1 VNVNGNRGRLAALIL
16 GSALSSA
23 GYGAVLPYLYADIA
37 TTRGLGGLSAAM
49 TFTAF
54 AVGSLVAAPFAGR
67 LADRHRPALVAALA
81 RAGMAVALLALAWAS
96 DAPAVWLAAA
106 GVGAGIAMSQPAVAV
121 LLLAWTPEARTRD
134 VFAWQFIA
142 LNLALAAGGL
152 VGGLTVDLST
162 PAGTRPIYWFAAA
175 AALASA
181 IAVHAVG
188 RLDAARPVAGLPVD
202 ALDPAGDAGYRALLG
217 QRPVRY
223 LLGIALLLTLACY
236 AQYDSGL
243 PAYALGA
250 LHVAPSTI
258 GIGVAVNAVVVSALT
273 RPMVVLTR
281 RFSPTTL
288 LALCG
293 GLWVLCWLIFAVP
306 LALPAAGSLAI
317 VVGYGAI
324 SFGETVL
331 APVLS
336 PFAATL
342 APDGAVGRT
351 LGAVTG
357 ASTAAT
363 AVGPAVSGVL
373 LALGV
378 PLLFIAVQLACCV
391 GGAWL
396 ALRLGR
402 IVHPRPVLAA
412 SPAWTLDVADE
423 LVR

>member
-1 VNVNGNRGRLAALIL
+1 MQRNRGRLAALII
-16 GSALSSA
+16 GSAVSSA
-23 GYGAVLPYLYADIA
+23 GYGAVLPYLYTDIA
-37 TTRGLGGLSAAM
+37 RTRGLGGLAAAM

-54 AVGSLVAAPFAGR
+54 AVGSLIAAPIAGR
-67 LADRHRPALVAALA
+67 LTDKHDPALVAALA
-81 RAGMAVALLALAWAS
+81 RAAMAVTLLALAWAS
-96 DAPAVWLAAA
+96 DAPEVWLAAA
-106 GVGAGIAMSQPAVAV
+106 GVGAGVAMSQPAVAV

-152 VGGLTVDLST
+152 MGGLTVDLST
-162 PAGTRPIYWFAAA
+162 PSGTRPIYFFAAA
-175 AALASA
+175 AALVSA
-181 IAVHAVG
+181 VAVHAVG
-188 RLDAARPVAGLPVD
+188 HLGSTRSVD
-202 ALDPAGDAGYRALLG
+202 ALPAEPAQDTGYRALLAL
-217 QRPVRY
+217 RPVRY

-243 PAYALGA
+243 PAYALGV

-293 GLWVLCWLIFAVP
+293 GLWVLCWLVFAAP

-331 APVLS
+331 APVLN
-336 PFAATL
+336 PFAAGL

-363 AVGPAVSGVL
+363 AVGPAISGVL
-373 LALGV
+373 LALDV
-378 PLLFIAVQLACCV
+378 PAAFIGVQLACCV

-402 IVHPRPVLAA
+402 IVHPRPLVLP
-412 SPAWTLDVADE
+412 SAWTLDVADD

>member
-1 VNVNGNRGRLAALIL
+1 MQRNRGRLAALII

-37 TTRGLGGLSAAM
+37 TTRGLGGLAAAM

-54 AVGSLVAAPFAGR
+54 AVGSLVAAPVAGR
-67 LADRHRPALVAALA
+67 LADTHSPARVAALA
-81 RAGMAVALLALAWAS
+81 RLTMALALLGLAYAS
-96 DAPAVWLAAA
+96 GAPEIWLAAA
-106 GVGAGIAMSQPAVAV
+106 AVGATIAMSQPSVAV

-134 VFAWQFIA
+134 AFAWQFIA

-152 VGGLTVDLST
+152 VGGLTVNLAT
-162 PAGTRPIYWFAAA
+162 PAGTRPIYLFAAA

-181 IAVHAVG
+181 VAVHLVG
-188 RLDAARPVAGLPVD
+188 RVDAARGAGTRTAATALPS
-202 ALDPAGDAGYRALLG
+202 APAEDAGYRALLAL
-217 QRPVRY
+217 RPVRY

-281 RFSPTTL
+281 RFSPTSL

-293 GLWVLCWLIFAVP
+293 GLWVLCWLIFAAP
-306 LALPAAGSLAI
+306 LAVPAAGSLAI
-317 VVGYGAI
+317 VAGYGAI

-331 APVLS
+331 APVLN

-378 PLLFIAVQLACCV
+378 PLVFIGVQLACCI

-402 IVHPRPVLAA
+402 IVQPRPLSA
-412 SPAWTLDVADE
+412 SPAWTLDVADD
-423 LVR
+423 LVL